1 MPAAVSAGVSGTG
14 DDGAGAAR
22 ACAAAG
28 VDVSCVSARA
38 GGVGSA
44 VDGVDGAVAALAGGV
59 TSGLAAVGGAGAAEA
74 CIALLSLQYG
84 IAPPT
89 ANLERIGDD
98 IGLDVVANEVREIGH
113 VPVLSNSFGFGGHNA
128 ALILAP
134 VE

>member
-1 MPAAVSAGVSGTG
+1 LAACGGVGAVALLAVCREGVGGRRAAADSPAADFEVELPAAVSAGVSGTG

-59 TSGLAAVGGAGAAEA
+59 TSGLAAVGGAGAA
-74 CIALLSLQYG
+74 G
-84 IAPPT
+84 VT
-89 ANLERIGDD
+89 ATASR
-98 IGLDVVANEVREIGH
+98 
-113 VPVLSNSFGFGGHNA
+113 GGVGA
-128 ALILAP
+128 TPGAGCSMP
-134 VE
+134 GR